1 MKRKKIFSDDDE
13 KNLNKR
19 LNILSQYEYNQYY
32 SLPVFESTERDKIF
46 EFDEEESFYI
56 ESLKSINSKIS
67 AMLQIT
73 YFKVKRRFFNIE
85 CNNSTIKTDITYI
98 INKFFK
104 NKTSFKDIVFYDTTL
119 SRQRKE
125 ILKIFNYNEN
135 DNFIDAISNKVS
147 EIVVIDTTPK
157 YIFQE
162 IWRYCYLNSI
172 ILPSYKDLQLI
183 ISKNI
188 INEEKRLMS
197 LLEGELEIETIN
209 NLKSLLNKDNGRYLI
224 SSIRQPTKEL
234 SYTEASEELDKYK
247 TLKPIFL
254 KSKDL
259 FQNLKISNNTIKYF
273 ANLLENFDIHDL
285 KKLKQ
290 NKQYFILLCFCH
302 YKYMIT
308 VDTLVYTFMEILDKK
323 IKKAEDNT
331 KEIIRLKNSENYNE
345 YKNLSRL
352 LKLLVKESK
361 PEKTEDFIFEAF
373 SIISEK
379 KIINLIKYLEKTYD
393 DDNEI
398 LWMELDKQYESIKK
412 NLRYIFRCL
421 DFSQSSSDK
430 FNEAVKFLKEDF
442 IDKNKDYADA
452 PIDFVPK
459 KQQKYL
465 YQSREVT
472 VRKEINPKRY
482 EIFVYKTLQD
492 KIKSEDIILKDSLN
506 YKILED
512 YLINEDEFNNNY
524 EKIIKSLSLDRIENF
539 EDYLDYNCELLEYY
553 LKKTNENI
561 VYDRNKFFSKEDS
574 VFSPKYET
582 FNEPEKSDVFSKL
595 PVIHLTEVLKIV
607 NQNVDFLSSFVHI
620 SNKFDTNINENILLA
635 VLFSNGTNFGTKR
648 MSASSA
654 FSIAKLRGINNDF
667 FIDVNLRKSNQ
678 KINNKAYELKTF
690 KYYNISE
697 NNIHSSSDG
706 QRFPTSGNIFKS
718 KHSKKFFGKGK
729 GLSNITLNSN
739 YQPLELKVVSSGEY
753 EGYSTLELLLMNQ
766 SNIKPT
772 IHSTDTHGLTDVN
785 FVLMALSGFDFAPKI
800 ANTQDKLAK
809 IVSTKP
815 INTYPENWIIKPNRM
830 INKELILSEKKK
842 IIRVIVS
849 LVSKTGTVSTI
860 VKKLC
865 NSKKKRNR
873 LMKALSE
880 YDKLIRTIHILK
892 FIDSPEY
899 RKEITVSLNRGEEY
913 HNLFRAVKF
922 GNLGKIKNKSETKQL
937 IYEQC
942 TKLIC
947 SAIIYY
953 NSYILSILIEEKEK
967 LSQFDEIEKL
977 KKVSPISWQHI
988 NFFGKYD
995 FEKVDFNKDNFEK
1008 EIKEKI
1014 LFS

>member
-1 MKRKKIFSDDDE
+1 MKRKKILSDDE

-19 LNILSQYEYNQYY
+19 LNVLSQYEYNQYY
-32 SLPVFESTERDKIF
+32 SLPVFENSEREKIF
-46 EFDEEESFYI
+46 EFDEEEFFYI

-67 AMLQIT
+67 AMLQIA
-73 YFKVKRRFFNIE
+73 YFKVKCRFFTLECKNII
-85 CNNSTIKTDITYI
+85 IKNDIIYI
-98 INKFFK
+98 INKYFK
-104 NKTSFKDIVFYDTTL
+104 NKINFKDIIFYDTTIL
-119 SRQRKE
+119 RQRKE
-125 ILKIFNYNEN
+125 ILKLFNYNEN
-135 DNFIDAISNKVS
+135 TNFITDINKKAS
-147 EIVVIDTTPK
+147 KIVVIDTTPK

-162 IWRYCYLNSI
+162 IWRYCYLHKI

-209 NLKSLLNKDNGRYLI
+209 NLRSLLNKDNGRYLI
-224 SSIRQPTKEL
+224 SSIRQATKEL

-254 KSKDL
+254 KSKNT
-259 FQNLKISNNTIKYF
+259 FHNLKISNNTIKYF
-273 ANLLENFDIHDL
+273 ANLLENFDINAF

-302 YKYMIT
+302 YKYMLT
-308 VDTLVYTFMEILDKK
+308 VDTLIYTFTEILDKK
-323 IKKAEDNT
+323 IKKADNNT
-331 KEIIRLKNSENYNE
+331 QEIIRLKNSENYNE
-345 YKNLSRL
+345 YKKLSKL
-352 LKLLVKESK
+352 LKLLIQEEK
-361 PEKTEDFIFEAF
+361 PEKTQDFISEAF
-373 SIISEK
+373 SIIPENN
-379 KIINLIKYLEKTYD
+379 IINLIKYLDKTYND
-393 DDNEI
+393 DDEI
-398 LWMELDKQYESIKK
+398 LWKELDKQYEAIKK
-412 NLRYIFRCL
+412 NLRYIFQCL
-421 DFSQSSSDK
+421 DFSKNRYDK
-430 FNEAVKFLKEDF
+430 FNDAIKFLKEDF
-442 IDKNKDYADA
+442 IYKNKDYAYA
-452 PIDFVPK
+452 PIDFIPK

-465 YQSREVT
+465 YQAREVT

-482 EIFVYKTLQD
+482 EILVYKTLKD

-506 YKILED
+506 YKNLED
-512 YLINEDEFNNNY
+512 YLINEDDFNNNY
-524 EKIIKSLSLDRIENF
+524 EKIIKSLSLDRVENF
-539 EDYLDYNCELLEYY
+539 EDYLDYNCELSEYY
-553 LKKTNENI
+553 LKKVNENI
-561 VYDRNKFFSKEDS
+561 LSDKNKFFAKENS

-582 FNEPEKSDVFSKL
+582 FNDHEKVDIFSKI
-595 PVIHLTEVLKIV
+595 PVIHLTELIKIV
-607 NQNVDFLSSFVHI
+607 NQNVDFLSSFLHI
-620 SNKFDTNINENILLA
+620 SNKFDTKVDQNILLA
-635 VLFSNGTNFGTKR
+635 VLFSNGTNFGMKR
-648 MSASSA
+648 MSISSG

-667 FIDVNLRKSNQ
+667 FTERNLKASNQ
-678 KINNKAYELKTF
+678 KVNNKAYELKAF
-690 KYYNISE
+690 KYFNVSE

-718 KHSKKFFGKGK
+718 QHSKKFFGKGK
-729 GLSNITLNSN
+729 GLSNITLNAN

-785 FVLMALSGFDFAPKI
+785 FILLALCGFDFAPKI
-800 ANTQDKLAK
+800 ANTQDKLSK
-809 IVSTKP
+809 IISTKQ
-815 INTYPENWIIKPNRM
+815 INTYPDNWIIKPHKM
-830 INKELILSEKKK
+830 INKELILSEKKN
-842 IIRVIVS
+842 IVRIIVS

-865 NSKKKRNR
+865 NSKKKRNS

-899 RKEITVSLNRGEEY
+899 RKEITISLNRGEEY
-913 HNLFRAVKF
+913 HNLFRSVKF

-937 IYEQC
+937 VYQEC
-942 TKLIC
+942 TRLIC

-967 LSQFDEIEKL
+967 LGDFEEIEKL
-977 KKVSPISWQHI
+977 KKLSPISWQHI

-995 FEKVDFNKDNFEK
+995 FEKVNFNKDNFEK
-1008 EIKEKI
+1008 EIKESF
-1014 LFS
+1014 LNL

>member
-1 MKRKKIFSDDDE
+1 MKRKKLVSDDE
-13 KNLNKR
+13 KNLDKR
-19 LNILSQYEYNQYY
+19 LSILSQYEYNQYY
-32 SLPVFESTERDKIF
+32 SLPVFENSERETIF
-46 EFDEEESFYI
+46 ELDEEESFYV

-67 AMLQIT
+67 AMLQIA
-73 YFKVKRRFFNIE
+73 YFKMKRRFFSLE
-85 CNNSTIKTDITYI
+85 CNNITIKNDITYI

-104 NKTSFKDIVFYDTTL
+104 NKTNFKNIIFYDTTL
-119 SRQRKE
+119 LRQRKE
-125 ILKIFNYNEN
+125 ILKLFNYNEN
-135 DNFIDAISNKVS
+135 DAFIDNITKKTS

-162 IWRYCYLNSI
+162 IWRYCFINKI

-183 ISKNI
+183 ISKKI
-188 INEEKRLMS
+188 INEENRLMT

-209 NLKSLLNKDNGRYLI
+209 NLKLLLNKDNGRYLI
-224 SSIRQPTKEL
+224 SSIRQATKEL
-234 SYTEASEELDKYK
+234 SYTEASEELEKYK

-254 KSKDL
+254 KSKNT

-273 ANLLENFDIHDL
+273 ANLLENFDISDF

-302 YKYMIT
+302 YKYMLTI
-308 VDTLVYTFMEILDKK
+308 DTLVYTFTELLDKK

-331 KEIIRLKNSENYNE
+331 IEMIRVKNSENYNE
-345 YKNLSRL
+345 YKKLSKL
-352 LKLLVKESK
+352 LKLLVREEK
-361 PEKTEDFIFEAF
+361 PEKTQDFITEAF
-373 SIISEK
+373 SIIPENN
-379 KIINLIKYLEKTYD
+379 IINLIKYLEKTYND
-393 DDNEI
+393 DDDL
-398 LWMELDKQYESIKK
+398 LWKELDKQYEAIKK
-412 NLRYIFRCL
+412 NLRYIFQCL
-421 DFSQSSSDK
+421 DFSQNSHDK
-430 FNEAVKFLKEDF
+430 FNDAVEFLKEDF
-442 IDKNKDYADA
+442 INKNKDYADA
-452 PIDFVPK
+452 PIDFIRK
-459 KQQKYL
+459 KQLKYL
-465 YQSREVT
+465 YQVREVT

-482 EIFVYKTLQD
+482 EILVYKILKE

-506 YKILED
+506 YKNLED
-512 YLINEDEFNNNY
+512 YLINEEEFNQNY
-524 EKIIKSLSLDRIENF
+524 EKIVKSLSLDRVENF
-539 EDYLDYNCELLEYY
+539 EDYLNYNCQLAEYY
-553 LKKTNENI
+553 LEKVNENI
-561 VYDRNKFFSKEDS
+561 ISGNNKFFSKEDS
-574 VFSPKYET
+574 IFSPKYET
-582 FNEPEKSDVFSKL
+582 FNDPEKIDVFSKL
-595 PVIHLTEVLKIV
+595 PIINLAELMKIV
-607 NQNVDFLSSFVHI
+607 NQNVDFLSSLIHI
-620 SNKFDTNINENILLA
+620 SNRFDTKVDQNILLA
-635 VLFSNGTNFGTKR
+635 VLFSNGTNFGIKR
-648 MSASSA
+648 MSTSSG
-654 FSIAKLRGINNDF
+654 FTIAKLRGINNDF
-667 FIDVNLRKSNQ
+667 FTDGNLKNSNQ
-678 KINNKAYELKTF
+678 KINNNAYELKTF

-718 KHSKKFFGKGK
+718 QHSKKFFGKGK

-772 IHSTDTHGLTDVN
+772 VHSTDTHGLTDVN

-800 ANTQDKLAK
+800 ANTQDKLSK

-815 INTYPENWIIKPNRM
+815 ISTYPENWVIKPEIT
-830 INKELILSEKKK
+830 INKELILSEKKN
-842 IIRVIVS
+842 IIRVIAS
-849 LVSKTGTVSTI
+849 LASKTGTVSII

-865 NSKKKRNR
+865 NSKKKRNQ

-967 LSQFDEIEKL
+967 LGQFDEIEKL

-995 FEKVDFNKDNFEK
+995 FEKVNFNKDNFER
-1008 EIKEKI
+1008 EIKAALLI
-1014 LFS
+1014 